1 MKTQSKLARQKRA
14 ARKVA
19 EIMYASLQKFSEEE
33 QERRMKEIHT
43 IALKAGSNLNRKPSK
58 RPSTRGNSRISRPAA
73 TVR

>member
-1 MKTQSKLARQKRA
+1 MKTKSKLARQKRA

-43 IALKAGSNLNRKPSK
+43 IALKAGSNPIENLPSNLNFP
-58 RPSTRGNSRISRPAA
+58 IQ
-73 TVR
+73 